1 MKLYK
6 YLVIISVA
14 IFSTIGFTSCEKKYY
29 EVGANIESF
38 IFEVDYDH
46 WEWNTSANR
55 YEYSFSFPEFDNY
68 MFDQGSVDGA
78 VYIWKTVGATD
89 YQVLTPLPYQQS
101 YYDGSIMYSE
111 TIGMDLHLEPV
122 KKVVFYIQR
131 NDLTA
136 ESRFLDDY
144 KFKVV
149 FTYRQ

>member
-6 YLVIISVA
+6 YLMIVAVA
-14 IFSTIGFTSCEKKYY
+14 ILSLISFSGCEKKYY
-29 EVGANIESF
+29 EVGADIDSF
-38 IFEVDYDH
+38 FFEVDYGQ
-46 WEWNTSANR
+46 WEWNSSSNR

-78 VYIWKTVGATD
+78 IYIWKAVGATE

-101 YYDGSIMYSE
+101 YSDGAILYSE
-111 TIGMDLHLEPV
+111 TIGMDLYLEPT

-131 NDLTA
+131 NDLSD

>member
-14 IFSTIGFTSCEKKYY
+14 IISTIGFTGCEKKYY
-29 EVGANIESF
+29 EVGADIETH
-38 IFEVDYDH
+38 IFSVDYDQWH
-46 WEWNTSANR
+46 WEASSNR

-78 VYIWKTVGATD
+78 VYIWKAVGETE

-101 YYDGSIMYSE
+101 YYDGTILYSE
-111 TIGMDLHLEPV
+111 TIGMDLYLEPTR
-122 KKVVFYIQR
+122 KVVFYIQR
-131 NDLTA
+131 NDLTN

-149 FTYRQ
+149 FTYKQ